1 MSTTSTTSTTAPDAA
16 PDAASDA
23 APITLITGASS
34 GIGQG
39 AALEVARQGAGV
51 LLTYRGNPDGA
62 EKTVQ
67 QIEEFGGTAVALP
80 LDTARTETF
89 PAFTETV
96 SHVLQDTWN
105 SRTLTGLVN
114 NAGFSR
120 PAPFPDTTEAVVDEL
135 GDVLFKGPF
144 FLTQALLPLL
154 ADGASI
160 VNVSSSST
168 RPFGMTPGFS
178 AYAAFKGAV
187 VVWSRYLAKELGP
200 RGIRVNTVAPG
211 PTRTRLGGDAFARHP
226 ELIAPL
232 AENTAL
238 GRIGEGSDV
247 GRVVAFLLSEQAG
260 WITGQDIDVSGGYDL

>member
-1 MSTTSTTSTTAPDAA
+1 MSTTPTTAPGAA
-16 PDAASDA
+16 PGA
-23 APITLITGASS
+23 APIALITGASS

-39 AALEVARQGAGV
+39 AALEIARQGAGV
-51 LLTYRGNPDGA
+51 VLTYRGNPDGA

-67 QIEEFGGTAVALP
+67 QIEEFGGTAVALC

-89 PAFTETV
+89 PTFTEQV
-96 SHVLQDTWN
+96 ARVLQDTWR
-105 SRTLTGLVN
+105 SRALTGLVN
-114 NAGFSR
+114 NAGSSR
-120 PAPFPDTTEAVVDEL
+120 PALFADTSEAVVDEL

-187 VVWSRYLAKELGP
+187 VVWSRYLAKELGG

-238 GRIGEGSDV
+238 GRIGEGADV
-247 GRVVAFLLSEQAG
+247 GKVIAFLLSEQSG

>member
-1 MSTTSTTSTTAPDAA
+1 MSTTPTTTPTAA
-16 PDAASDA
+16 PDVAPGADA
-23 APITLITGASS
+23 APITLVTGASS
-34 GIGQG
+34 GIGQS
-39 AALEVARQGAGV
+39 AALEVARGGSGV
-51 LLTYRGNPDGA
+51 VLTYRGNPDGA
-62 EKTVQ
+62 EGTVR
-67 QIEEFGGTAVALP
+67 QIEEIGGTAVALP
-80 LDTARTETF
+80 LDTARTGTF
-89 PAFTETV
+89 PAFAEQVART
-96 SHVLQDTWN
+96 LQDTWR
-105 SRTLTGLVN
+105 SAHLTGLVN
-114 NAGFSR
+114 NAGSSR
-120 PAPFPDTTEAVVDEL
+120 PAAFADTSEDALDEL

-187 VVWSRYLAKELGP
+187 VVWSRYLAKELGT

-238 GRIGEGSDV
+238 GRIGEGADV
-247 GRVVAFLLSEQAG
+247 GRVIAFLLSEQAG

>member
-1 MSTTSTTSTTAPDAA
+1 MPTAPTPASGT
-16 PDAASDA
+16 ASDTESGTA
-23 APITLITGASS
+23 SVTLVTGASS

-51 LLTYRGNPDGA
+51 VLTYRGNPDGA
-62 EKTVQ
+62 EETVQ
-67 QIEEFGGTAVALP
+67 RIEEFGGTAVALP

-89 PAFTETV
+89 PAFAEEVSRALQET
-96 SHVLQDTWN
+96 WG
-105 SRTLTGLVN
+105 SRALTGLVN
-114 NAGFSR
+114 NAGSAR
-120 PAPFPDTTEAVVDEL
+120 PAAFADTTEAVVDEL

-144 FLTQALLPLL
+144 FLTRALLPLL

-160 VNVSSSST
+160 VNVGSSST

-187 VVWSRYLAKELGP
+187 VVWSRYLAKELGG

-232 AENTAL
+232 AANTAL
-238 GRIGEGSDV
+238 GRIGEGADV
-247 GRVVAFLLSEQAG
+247 GRVIAFLLSEQAG